1 MKILLAG
8 ASGLVGTALGAAL
21 ERDGH
26 TLLRATRGTARDD
39 SMVHW
44 DPVRGEIESAKLA
57 GLDAAVNLAGENIGS
72 RWTDER
78 KKTIVQSRTL
88 STKLLAESLAAL
100 ERKPRVFLS
109 ASAIGFYGDR
119 GTETLHEGSAMGEG
133 FLAETCRDWEAETRF
148 AQRAGIRTAQL
159 RFGVILSKRGGALAK
174 MLLPFRLG
182 LGGRVGSGKQYMS
195 FVSLAD
201 VIAAIRF
208 VLSRDDLAGP
218 INVVAPNPVDN
229 AEFTRA
235 LGRALRRPTIFPFPA
250 FAVRL
255 LFGEMG
261 DHLMLRGQRVEPKR
275 LKDSGFEF
283 AHPTIDAAL
292 GSALNDR

>member
-1 MKILLAG
+1 MKILLTG

-21 ERDGH
+21 ESDGH
-26 TLLRATRGTARDD
+26 IVLRATRGAAHDD

-44 DPVRGEIESAKLA
+44 DPARGEFESAKLA
-57 GLDAAVNLAGENIGS
+57 GLEAAVNLAGENIAS
-72 RWTDER
+72 RWTQER
-78 KKTIVQSRTL
+78 KASIVRSRTL
-88 STKLLAESLAAL
+88 STKLLAETLAAL
-100 ERKPRVFLS
+100 DPKPRVFLS

-119 GTETLHEGSAMGEG
+119 GTERLDEGSAMGEG
-133 FLAETCRDWEAETRF
+133 FLSDTCRDWEAETRY

-159 RFGVILSKRGGALAK
+159 RFGVILSKRGGALQK

-201 VIAAIRF
+201 VLAAIRF
-208 VLSRDDLAGP
+208 VLSREDLAGP

-235 LGRALRRPTIFPFPA
+235 LGRVLKRPTIFPLPA
-250 FAVRL
+250 LAVRF

-261 DHLMLRGQRVEPKR
+261 DRLMLAGQRVEPKR
-275 LKDSGFEF
+275 LTDAGFEF
-283 AHPTIDAAL
+283 AHPTIDTAL
-292 GSALNDR
+292 TSALHDR